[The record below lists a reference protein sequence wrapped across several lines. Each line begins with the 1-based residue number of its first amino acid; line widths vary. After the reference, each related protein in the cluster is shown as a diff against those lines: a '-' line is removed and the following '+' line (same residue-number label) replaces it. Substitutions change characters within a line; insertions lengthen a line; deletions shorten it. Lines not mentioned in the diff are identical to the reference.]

1 MMKRFLTLNDLLH
14 EQGLSAAALAEIRTL
29 GLKEMDSQSDWRCHK
44 KSPPQRAFCIIC
56 RSPAGGRHDTVSS
69 QAKLLLNLGKT
80 KQKRNDRHDLRSL
93 RLFIKLSHGKRRKPP
108 PSCLEKTQSSCSST

>member
-1 MMKRFLTLNDLLH
+1 MMKRFLTLNELMH
-14 EQGLSAAALAEIRTL
+14 KQGLSAGR
-29 GLKEMDSQSDWRCHK
+29 WRRWIHRVTGDATK
-44 KSPPQRAFCIIC
+44 KRPPQRAFCIIC

-69 QAKLLLNLGKT
+69 QAKLLLNLAKT